1 MTATIDLNL
10 VRAFVGVHEA
20 GSFSAAADRLGV
32 PRSTV
37 SRAVSALEDRVGVR
51 LFHRTTRNVTTT
63 ASGLELFARVA
74 SPLSTID
81 TSLTDLPDALEA
93 PTGTVRLT
101 TSPDLG
107 TTVVAEAVARYTDRY
122 PAARVEVHLTS
133 TVVDLVRERFDL
145 ALRFAAGP
153 LKGAALVALKLGA
166 VRFHLY
172 AAPAYLARRGTP
184 RTLADLANHAIVAL
198 PRGPLAATSMPAEAA
213 PACTTCDDKFFVREL
228 LRAGGGIGLLPSY
241 LADADLLA
249 GTLVRV
255 LPRFASTPGAVYLVQ
270 PSRKQVPRRVS
281 LLADLLLEHFRQR
294 PLAASP

>member
-20 GSFSAAADRLGV
+20 GSFSIAADRLGV

-37 SRAVSALEDRVGVR
+37 SRAVSALETRVGVR
-51 LFHRTTRNVTTT
+51 LFHRTTRSVTTT
-63 ASGLELFARVA
+63 AAGLELFARVA

-81 TSLTDLPDALEA
+81 TSLSDLPGDLEA
-93 PTGTVRLT
+93 PSGTVRLT

-107 TTVVAEAVARYTDRY
+107 TTVVAEAVARYTARY

-133 TVVDLVRERFDL
+133 AVVDLARERFDL

-153 LKGAALVALKLGA
+153 LKGAALVARKIGP
-166 VRFHLY
+166 VHFHLY
-172 AAPAYLARRGTP
+172 AAPAYLARRGAP
-184 RTLADLANHAIVAL
+184 RTLADLADHAIVAL
-198 PRGPLAATSMPAEAA
+198 PGTSTIAGPTPA
-213 PACTTCDDKFFVREL
+213 TTCDDKFFAREL
-228 LRAGGGIGLLPSY
+228 LRSGGGIGLLPSY

-255 LPRFASTPGAVYLVQ
+255 LPRFASRPGAVWLVQ
-270 PSRKQVPRRVS
+270 PGRKLVPRRVT